1 MRMLIH
7 VFSNVSKKA
16 KMNFVKK
23 NPIFFFL
30 LLLLNIVV
38 VFVLL
43 NNKKGDEVLWIQQQH
58 NPVLDFLFSTITKTV
73 ETIGIIIFFLFYLFI
88 NLKLFWYNG
97 INMLLI
103 LIVVQSLKRLVFDT
117 MLRPGAVLAELAATG
132 NNELL
137 SLYSFPSGHT
147 AAAFSLMV
155 MPLFFYPNK
164 IWLQLSVFSLALSV
178 GISRIYLGQHFLQ
191 DVIAGA
197 DIGVAVTVFSYFLLS
212 KYNFLFPATAD

>member
-1 MRMLIH
+1 
-7 VFSNVSKKA
+7 
-16 KMNFVKK
+16 MNFIKK

-30 LLLLNIVV
+30 LLLLNILAVV
-38 VFVLL
+38 ILL
-43 NNKKGDEVLWIQQQH
+43 INKKGDEVMWMQQQH
-58 NPVLDFLFSTITKTV
+58 NAVFDFIFSTITKTV
-73 ETIGIIIFFLFYLFI
+73 ETYGMIIFFIFYFFL
-88 NLKLFWYNG
+88 NRKLFWYNG

-117 MLRPGAVLAELAATG
+117 MLRPGAVLAELAPTG

-155 MPLFFYPNK
+155 MPIFFYPNK
-164 IWLQLSVFSLALSV
+164 IWLQILVFILVFAV

-197 DIGVAVTVFSYFLLS
+197 DIGVAITVFSYLLLS
-212 KYNFLFPATAD
+212 KNNFLSTATAD

>member
-1 MRMLIH
+1 
-7 VFSNVSKKA
+7 
-16 KMNFVKK
+16 MNFFKK

-30 LLLLNIVV
+30 LLLFNIVAV
-38 VFVLL
+38 VILL
-43 NNKKGDEVLWIQQQH
+43 ICKKGNEVLWMQQQH
-58 NPVLDFLFSTITKTV
+58 NQVLDFIFSTITKIV
-73 ETIGIIIFFLFYLFI
+73 ETNSMILFFIFYFFI
-88 NLKLFWYNG
+88 NRKLFWYNG

-132 NNELL
+132 NNDLL

-155 MPLFFYPNK
+155 MPLFLYPNK
-164 IWLQLSVFSLALSV
+164 IWLQFSVFILALAI

-212 KYNFLFPATAD
+212 KNNFLSSATAD

>member
-1 MRMLIH
+1 
-7 VFSNVSKKA
+7 
-16 KMNFVKK
+16 MNFFKK

-30 LLLLNIVV
+30 LLLFNIVAV
-38 VFVLL
+38 VILL
-43 NNKKGDEVLWIQQQH
+43 ICKKGNEVLWMQQQH
-58 NPVLDFLFSTITKTV
+58 NQVLDFIFSTITKIV
-73 ETIGIIIFFLFYLFI
+73 ETNSMILFFIFYFFI
-88 NLKLFWYNG
+88 NRKLFWYNG

-117 MLRPGAVLAELAATG
+117 MLRPGAVLAELVATG
-132 NNELL
+132 NNDLL

-164 IWLQLSVFSLALSV
+164 IWLQFSVFILALAV

-212 KYNFLFPATAD
+212 KYNFLSPATAD

>member
-1 MRMLIH
+1 
-7 VFSNVSKKA
+7 
-16 KMNFVKK
+16 MNFFKK

-30 LLLLNIVV
+30 LLLFNIVTV
-38 VFVLL
+38 VILL
-43 NNKKGDEVLWIQQQH
+43 ICKKGNEVLWMQQQH
-58 NPVLDFLFSTITKTV
+58 NQVLDFIFSTITKIV
-73 ETIGIIIFFLFYLFI
+73 ETNSMILFFIFYFFI
-88 NLKLFWYNG
+88 NRKLFWYNG

-132 NNELL
+132 NNDLL

-155 MPLFFYPNK
+155 MPLFLYPNK
-164 IWLQLSVFSLALSV
+164 IWLQFSVFILALAI

-212 KYNFLFPATAD
+212 KYNFLSPATAD